1 MAKSSKDVK
10 RFIVLGLGTFG
21 TAIAARLS
29 KNGCRVTGVDANE
42 RQVEALTHTLYE
54 AVVADVTDR
63 HVLQELSLPDADAV
77 IISLGEQIE
86 RSILAAL
93 HARECGARHIYAKG
107 VSDEH
112 GKILKA
118 LGVERVIF
126 PEAEIATQLA
136 DNFTWPNVLNF
147 LQVDPEYSIIE
158 IAVPQTLLGK
168 TLQEADLR
176 KKFNVYILA
185 VKDALQGNLQGIPHG
200 EFRLN
205 DDQLLLVI
213 GKHSDLARFRDLV

>member
-1 MAKSSKDVK
+1 MARQSKDNK
-10 RFIVLGLGTFG
+10 RFVVLGLGTFG
-21 TAIAARLS
+21 TALAVRLA
-29 KNGCRVTGVDANE
+29 KNGCRVTGVDSSE
-42 RQVEALTHTLYE
+42 RHVEAVSSLLYE
-54 AVVADVTDR
+54 SVVGDVTDR
-63 HVLQELSLPDADAV
+63 HVLEQLSLPDAEAV

-93 HARECGARHIYAKG
+93 HARECGARHIFVKG

-126 PEAEIATQLA
+126 PEAEIAVQLA

-158 IAVPQTLLGK
+158 IAVPPSFLGK

-176 KKFNVYILA
+176 RRFNVYVLA
-185 VKDALQGNLQGIPHG
+185 IKDALQGKLQGIPHG
-200 EFRLN
+200 DFRLN

-213 GKHSDLARFRDLV
+213 GKHADLAKFRDTQ